1 MENTIGSRKKVRKR
15 LRIKLEKKLTKKR
28 KKKQANPNELSKF
41 RLISQSRKLSSSKPT
56 LN

>member
-1 MENTIGSRKKVRKR
+1 MENTIGSGKKVRKR
-15 LRIKLEKKLTKKR
+15 LRIKLKKKLTKK
-28 KKKQANPNELSKF
+28 KKKQANPNELFKF